1 MCELTF
7 ASVLK
12 NALSGAETCAI
23 LKSNQTLFNGF
34 YMLLQPFTC
43 LSRHTYAVISS
54 IWTGISEQ
62 PMSGNCNMWPFWVE
76 SWETLHSGNMICAA
90 IQHNYFLG
98 PACRLQNPM
107 EDRRTKLRR
116 TMATGW
122 SFWLWVKRC
131 LSESTLG
138 KWFLEFNFQFKPFN
152 CNSMVTTI
160 QWSLGP
166 CGSDARVLQVLLR
179 MKAQFWF
186 IRGLKIGWL
195 NQLDSIFHSL
205 RFHLVRAMWQQ
216 KWNPKWNFNF
226 HGWIPNSCSQV
237 WFWHKPISHLNQ
249 PPPFVQWLMAI
260 CGAASSLW
268 WSGCV
273 WGATVEGWT
282 WASVSSSLAKGWK
295 RIDFISKVVGV
306 MLRHQKKLSKEA
318 KKNLRWQFRQRFPTA
333 NWAAFDSKA
342 G

>member
-1 MCELTF
+1 MRN
-7 ASVLK
+7 K
-12 NALSGAETCAI
+12 
-23 LKSNQTLFNGF
+23 KSNQTLFNGF

-107 EDRRTKLRR
+107 EDRRTRLRR

-166 CGSDARVLQVLLR
+166 CGLDALTSSTSSSADEGSILIHSWIEDWLIESTWFNFSFSQVSLGEGDVATK
-179 MKAQFWF
+179 MKPKVKFQFP
-186 IRGLKIGWL
+186 WL
-195 NQLDSIFHSL
+195 NSKFVLSSL
-205 RFHLVRAMWQQ
+205 ILAQA
-216 KWNPKWNFNF
+216 
-226 HGWIPNSCSQV
+226 
-237 WFWHKPISHLNQ
+237 NQ
-249 PPPFVQWLMAI
+249 PPQSATAFCAMANGDLWRRFFTLMEWL
-260 CGAASSLW
+260 
-268 WSGCV
+268 
-273 WGATVEGWT
+273 
-282 WASVSSSLAKGWK
+282 
-295 RIDFISKVVGV
+295 RVGGHRER
-306 MLRHQKKLSKEA
+306 LNLSFSQ
-318 KKNLRWQFRQRFPTA
+318 QFL
-333 NWAAFDSKA
+333 